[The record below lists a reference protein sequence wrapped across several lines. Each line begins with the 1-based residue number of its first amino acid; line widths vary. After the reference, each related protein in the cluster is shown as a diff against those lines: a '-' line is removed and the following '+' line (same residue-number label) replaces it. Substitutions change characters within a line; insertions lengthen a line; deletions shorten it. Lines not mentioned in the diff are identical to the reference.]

1 MSLIT
6 SKFLWVAVR
15 APLAS
20 LLAIIVTGVK
30 LVLGSAMAC
39 SLLIILVIVLWG
51 FYITSGIDFDEVGPF
66 LLSSVFSSPITFFPR
81 PLSLCRAK
89 VANKSG
95 MGLRLVG

>member
-66 LLSSVFSSPITFFPR
+66 L
-81 PLSLCRAK
+81 PLSHFFLGPFRFAGQK
-89 VANKSG
+89 
-95 MGLRLVG
+95 RLINLGWGCV